1 MIVNKEKYTKIKVTD
16 SYGTTVIKKLSAD
29 ATVEDMYEAFKD
41 ILLGLTYSEGSID
54 NYLNQNS

>member
-1 MIVNKEKYTKIKVTD
+1 MKNKKYTKIKVKD

-54 NYLNQNS
+54 NYLNQNNE